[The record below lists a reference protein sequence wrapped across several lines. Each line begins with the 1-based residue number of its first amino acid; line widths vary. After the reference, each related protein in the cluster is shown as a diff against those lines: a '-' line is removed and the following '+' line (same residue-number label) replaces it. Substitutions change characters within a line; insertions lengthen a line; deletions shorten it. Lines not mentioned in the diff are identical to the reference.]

1 MKIIKALY
9 RLQCA
14 LEEAYSPW
22 EATDKMSD
30 LQILLRLD
38 TDPTEKAALEFLR
51 DLINNVAS
59 PIIQYREN
67 RTDEL
72 AEVVNENERA
82 SVIRFWNS
90 RIHAYT
96 EVSEAAQAVT
106 VAIYELI

>member
-9 RLQCA
+9 RLPCA
-14 LEEAYSPW
+14 LEEALSPW

-30 LQILLRLD
+30 LSILLRLD

-67 RTDEL
+67 RADDL
-72 AEVVNENERA
+72 AEIEDPMERKRT
-82 SVIRFWNS
+82 IIFWND
-90 RIHAYT
+90 RIHAMT

>member
-51 DLINNVAS
+51 DLVNGAAAQ
-59 PIIQYREN
+59 IIQCREN
-67 RTDEL
+67 RKDDL
-72 AEVVNENERA
+72 AEMEDPMERERT
-82 SVIRFWNS
+82 IGFWNGQ
-90 RIHAYT
+90 IHAMT